1 MSLSDVTMTESNAT
15 RHVNCLRDCLTEL
28 QTSRNH
34 LGQLSGNPLLP
45 LPSSWG
51 PRLMHVLRFLFES
64 YFGGSSLFK
73 VGNTDGCF
81 SRSSS
86 S

>member
-34 LGQLSGNPLLP
+34 LGQLSGNPRLP

-51 PRLMHVLRFLFES
+51 PPSHASSTASFRKLFRRFITLQS
-64 YFGGSSLFK
+64 W
-73 VGNTDGCF
+73 
-81 SRSSS
+81 
-86 S
+86 